1 MCKIMSVIAKS
12 KRGVKPPAIKL
23 VEDMPEN
30 ASVDDLMYRVY
41 VRQKVEAGLADLNA
55 GRKHAHDDIK
65 REFGLTA

>member
-1 MCKIMSVIAKS
+1 
-12 KRGVKPPAIKL
+12 
-23 VEDMPEN
+23 MPEN
-30 ASVDDLMYRVY
+30 ASWDDLMYRVY